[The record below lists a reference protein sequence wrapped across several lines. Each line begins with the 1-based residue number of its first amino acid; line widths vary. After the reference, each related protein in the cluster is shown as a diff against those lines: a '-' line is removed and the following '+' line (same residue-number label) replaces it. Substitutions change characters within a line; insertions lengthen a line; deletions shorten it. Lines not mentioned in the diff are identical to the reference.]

1 MENLDPTTRATG
13 RICSFSRANRSFALS
28 LTKNEQIAQKTNERI
43 PNPAEPITVRAKVAA
58 KHNILLI
65 LQNTKERKYFDS
77 QNFAKYVID
86 FRKISKKCREI
97 FSRKS

>member
-1 MENLDPTTRATG
+1 MILQQEQREG
-13 RICSFSRANRSFALS
+13 FALFHERIALL

-86 FRKISKKCREI
+86 FRKIPKKCREI